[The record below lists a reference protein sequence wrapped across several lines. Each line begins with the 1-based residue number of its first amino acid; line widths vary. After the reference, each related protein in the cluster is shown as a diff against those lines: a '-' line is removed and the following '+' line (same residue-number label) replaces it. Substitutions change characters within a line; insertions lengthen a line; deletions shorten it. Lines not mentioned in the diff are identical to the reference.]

1 MVAEA
6 TMMADGDDDRIVPF
20 PGPEPVPDEERAR
33 RLRAEVERLARL
45 SPGEYLL
52 YLDDTAKRYGVDK
65 AVLREMIETVIAGIE
80 KKQQEDRGELR
91 RREAHD
97 EKRRDAAE
105 RETERR
111 ADRAADRAERRAR
124 ERERAQE
131 RRDREAAKAAE
142 KKEKEKQKAFTAI
155 VKLPTVEHE
164 GRLRTLAR
172 QLGENIDALREE
184 FAELRGEEEER
195 IRRGE
200 VSPWDEPV
208 NTRELLNDLEK
219 QFGRYIIIHDT
230 MVAPIVPL
238 WICFAWCH
246 DIAAFSSILI
256 FDGADAECAKTA
268 ASKMVALLTPRAF
281 IIVEP
286 TGPAYYRFV
295 DRVRPT
301 LVMDDADQLLPRRPD
316 LAHIINASWTRG
328 IPIPRTDPR
337 TGEIHLYNPF
347 TPKVLNGINLLAHL
361 RPATRSR
368 CITINMLPKL
378 EHETVANHRH
388 ADRDEAFVI
397 LRRKLLRW
405 SIDNMP
411 VLDQAKPAMPEGFFS
426 RREENYYLPFAIA
439 DLAGGDWPKKARAAA
454 IKLAREHN
462 EPSLG
467 KRLLAIFYGLF
478 INHGRLLT
486 SAQLEQLVPAEDDAF
501 ACYGKFGRPINKF
514 EIAALLKPYG
524 ITPGVIHPRGRAAD
538 RGYDADWFATAF
550 KHYLGKALPRGR
562 TVVRKPTK
570 KP

>member
-1 MVAEA
+1 MI
-6 TMMADGDDDRIVPF
+6 ADSDDDRVVPLRG
-20 PGPEPVPDEERAR
+20 PAPEPVSDEERAR
-33 RLRAEVERLARL
+33 RLKVEVDRLARMSAAEWL
-45 SPGEYLL
+45 YYVELPGYAE
-52 YLDDTAKRYGVDK
+52 KYGVDK
-65 AVLREMIETVIAGIE
+65 ATLRAMVEAAAKEIE
-80 KKQQEDRGELR
+80 KKRREDAGELR
-91 RREAHD
+91 RREARD
-97 EKRRDAAE
+97 EKRRDTAV
-105 RETERR
+105 READRK

-124 ERERAQE
+124 EQERAQE
-131 RRDREAAKAAE
+131 RRDREATKAAE

-164 GRLRTLAR
+164 ERLRTLAR

-208 NTRELLNDLEK
+208 NTRALLNDLEK
-219 QFGRYIIIHDT
+219 QFGRYIIIHDC

-246 DIAAFSSILI
+246 DIAAFSPILV
-256 FDGADAECAKTA
+256 FEGADAECAKTA
-268 ASKMVALLTPRAF
+268 SSKVVAMLTPRSF

-295 DRVRPT
+295 DRVHPT

-328 IPIPRTDPR
+328 IPIPRTDAR
-337 TGEIHLYNPF
+337 TGEVHLYDPF

-361 RPATRSR
+361 RPATRTR

-378 EHETVANHRH
+378 AHETVANHRH
-388 ADRDEAFVI
+388 ADRDETFVI

-411 VLDQAKPAMPEGFFS
+411 TLDQAKPAMPEGFFS
-426 RREENYYLPFAIA
+426 RREENYHLLFAIA

-454 IKLAREHN
+454 IKLVREHN

-467 KRLLAIFYGLF
+467 KRLLAIFYALF
-478 INHGRLLT
+478 ISHGRLLT
-486 SAQLEQLVPAEDDAF
+486 SAQLEQLVPPEDDAF

-524 ITPGVIHPRGRAAD
+524 IAPDNIHPRGGKTTD
-538 RGYDADWFATAF
+538 RGYKAEWFAIAF
-550 KHYLGKALPRGR
+550 RHYLGKELLGGR
-562 TVVRKPTK
+562 SVARKPTR
-570 KP
+570 